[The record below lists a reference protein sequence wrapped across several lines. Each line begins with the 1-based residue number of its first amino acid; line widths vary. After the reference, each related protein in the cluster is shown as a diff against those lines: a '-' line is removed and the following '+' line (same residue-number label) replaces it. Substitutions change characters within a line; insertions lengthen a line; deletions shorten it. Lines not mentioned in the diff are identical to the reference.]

1 MKKIKKHAFLITIA
15 VVSVVTNF
23 IFFGHPNETVF
34 DEVHFGKFITGYFT
48 HEYYFDI
55 HPPLGKLL
63 ISGAGY
69 LTGFKPGFSFAQ
81 IGDKFPDKEY
91 IWLRLLP
98 NIAGTLLPIIIFFLA
113 LRIGLS
119 QRAAFATGILIALE
133 NSIMSQSRLIL
144 LDSFLWLFGFSS
156 LLSYLHF
163 KLRRKIKYLYLA
175 GIFGALALSIK
186 WNGATF
192 LAMVI
197 ILEIIEIF
205 KNKKITLKKLKPKL
219 LTLIAVPFFIYFI
232 IFAIHLGLL
241 TKSGPGDAFMTPSF
255 QKTLNG
261 SLHAKDNSMNRPNLF
276 QKFIELNAQM
286 YKSNVTL
293 TASHPYSSK
302 WYTWP
307 FMARPIYYWH
317 QAGITANYASR
328 IYFLGNPIIWW
339 TSTIAVIYAL
349 TLIIG
354 YRLKLN
360 SDSIYHN
367 SKFYFLM
374 GGFLFNLLPF
384 LGIGRVMFLY
394 HYTVAL
400 IFAVLIMCHV
410 IDKLKE
416 KKKIFTVLIALSLI
430 SFIYFAPLTYGL
442 PLSESGYNMR
452 VWLSSWK

>member
-1 MKKIKKHAFLITIA
+1 M
-15 VVSVVTNF
+15 
-23 IFFGHPNETVF
+23 
-34 DEVHFGKFITGYFT
+34 
-48 HEYYFDI
+48 
-55 HPPLGKLL
+55 GKLL

-133 NSIMSQSRLIL
+133 NSIMSQSRLIF
-144 LDSFLWLFGFSS
+144 LDSFLWVFGFSS
-156 LLSYLHF
+156 LLSYFHF

-241 TKSGPGDAFMTPSF
+241 TKSGPGDAFMTPGF

-261 SLHAKDNSMNRPNLF
+261 SLYAKDNSINRPNLF

-302 WYTWP
+302 WYSWP